1 MEEQQEIWKDI
12 VIEKNGVIYD
22 YTGLYQVSNMGGV
35 RSLNYNKS
43 GIIKTLSLTQR
54 KGYNIVSLSKNGEK
68 TIFTVHRLVATMFIP
83 NPYNYPVVNHK
94 DENKANNMVDNLE
107 WCTVQYNTQ
116 YSSYKIRDSKIGK
129 PRSNETKMKTS
140 MSMKGKMAGEKHPL
154 YGKPR
159 TEEEKKKISDS
170 LTGKK
175 QSEETKQKRSIS
187 MSGNKNPK
195 ARAIICLET
204 LQVFTTIKEAK
215 EWVGSGN
222 IKANLS
228 GKTKYGGKHP
238 ETGELLHWMY
248 YEDYLKLQKEENG
261 SDVK

>member
-1 MEEQQEIWKDI
+1 MEEQQELWRDI

-22 YTGLYQVSNMGGV
+22 YTGMYQVSNMGRV

-43 GIIKTLSLTQR
+43 GAIKILSLAQHS
-54 KGYNIVSLSKNGEK
+54 GYSVVGLSKNGKK
-68 TIFTVHRLVATMFIP
+68 TMFLVHRLVATMFIP

-94 DENKANNMVDNLE
+94 DENRINNIVDNLE

-116 YSSYKIRDSKIGK
+116 YSSYKIRDSKLGK
-129 PRSNETKMKTS
+129 PRSNETRRKQS
-140 MSMKGKMAGEKHPL
+140 ESMKGKLTGEKHPM
-154 YGKPR
+154 YGKHQ
-159 TEEEKKKISDS
+159 TEESKKKISNS
-170 LTGKK
+170 LMGRK
-175 QSEETKQKRSIS
+175 QSDETRQKRSIN

-204 LQVFTTIKEAK
+204 LQVFATIKEAK

-238 ETGELLHWMY
+238 ETGEELHWMY
-248 YEDYLKLQKEENG
+248 YEDYIKLQ
-261 SDVK
+261 V